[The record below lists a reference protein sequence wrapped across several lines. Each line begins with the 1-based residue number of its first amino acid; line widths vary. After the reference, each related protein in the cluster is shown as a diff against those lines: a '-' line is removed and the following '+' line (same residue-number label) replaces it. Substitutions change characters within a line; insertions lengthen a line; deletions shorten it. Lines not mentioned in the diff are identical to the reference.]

1 MGELEIP
8 YWRGE
13 YRVESGASDTSRR
26 KMGVP
31 TPSPRGRGLEKPDNR
46 IPWASIKYLIGEV
59 RTERDVGGGGGGV
72 TFRRKGGVP
81 PSPRERTGE
90 SRQED
95 PLGELEV
102 SDRRGEYRVGCGGD
116 TCQREGDVRPPPVP
130 DLKSI
135 LDQIRYFR
143 LLQTNI

>member
-59 RTERDVGGGGGGV
+59 RTERDVGGGALLFVGKGV
-72 TFRRKGGVP
+72 CPPPPGRGLESPDKRIPWASLKYQIGEVSTEWGVGAIAVRGKGMCARP
-81 PSPRERTGE
+81 PSLTL
-90 SRQED
+90 S
-95 PLGELEV
+95 L
-102 SDRRGEYRVGCGGD
+102 
-116 TCQREGDVRPPPVP
+116 
-130 DLKSI
+130 
-135 LDQIRYFR
+135 F
-143 LLQTNI
+143 